1 MKNGLFP
8 RFCENASLH
17 HGIITT
23 AWAVPHV
30 GCSIRSRCD
39 NEGMKTHGREEHDS
53 GRAAAYVV
61 LNRKR
66 LAICCTLIACCVVA
80 ETLLRWQSGHVLS
93 YLLIPCSA
101 LVSLVLLPLMPESG
115 AWLAVTLYCVGLVSP
130 FPMSY
135 SYSLAMVL
143 AVTIIWRDG
152 RAMAVLAAVL
162 GISALLIDQKVL
174 FGLGPSDS
182 VVVSFAY
189 CMFAVVI
196 GVVSRWQADRARQSE
211 QKRRQTER
219 DAIARALHDRISN
232 DLAYAIMR
240 IDRDIAQAE
249 AVRYDSVLCTDA
261 AKRESRRRGTTYRN
275 QYADVAEERHSPM
288 GPGEL
293 HELRGIIETA
303 LADTHQV
310 INALDRAS
318 ETAIDTSAG
327 RARAVD
333 YGTVPR
339 ISPQIDSV
347 GTTIDR
353 IDSQEERLRA
363 LGFDGQTTMPDAFP
377 QLSASRAGLLTG
389 LLGEIYANIA
399 KHGDPAHGYVV
410 SIAAD
415 GDDIVVTAVDTPL
428 PNRGTD
434 NSGSELGL
442 GTGLTRYRN
451 MGVDI
456 RIGSDSTNQWSMT
469 ARLPVKA

>member
-1 MKNGLFP
+1 M
-8 RFCENASLH
+8 R
-17 HGIITT
+17 
-23 AWAVPHV
+23 
-30 GCSIRSRCD
+30 
-39 NEGMKTHGREEHDS
+39 GMRALGQGHGRS
-53 GRAAAYVV
+53 YSR
-61 LNRKR
+61 LNRR
-66 LAICCTLIACCVVA
+66 CLALCCALIACCVVA

-101 LVSLVLLPLMPESG
+101 LVSLALLPLMPESG

-135 SYSLAMVL
+135 SYSLAMAL
-143 AVTIIWRDG
+143 AVIIIWRDG
-152 RAMAVLAAVL
+152 RVMAALAAVL
-162 GISALLIDQKVL
+162 GVSALLIDQKVL

-196 GVVSRWQADRARQSE
+196 GVVSRWQADRARQTE
-211 QKRRQTER
+211 QRRRQTER

-240 IDRDIAQAE
+240 IDRDIERSETAHD
-249 AVRYDSVLCTDA
+249 DSIPHASNTGRESRPAGMAGPSARWHRTDA
-261 AKRESRRRGTTYRN
+261 AVS
-275 QYADVAEERHSPM
+275 EERYAPM
-288 GPGEL
+288 DPN
-293 HELRGIIETA
+293 ELRELRRIIETA
-303 LADTHQV
+303 LDDTHQV
-310 INALDRAS
+310 IDALDRAS
-318 ETAIDTSAG
+318 ETTADAPAG
-327 RARAVD
+327 RARAAD
-333 YGTVPR
+333 YGTLPR
-339 ISPQIDSV
+339 RLPQIDST
-347 GTTIDR
+347 GTIIDR
-353 IDSQEERLRA
+353 IDSQEERLQA
-363 LGFDGQTTMPDAFP
+363 LGFDGQTTVPGAFP

-428 PNRGTD
+428 PNRGAD
-434 NSGSELGL
+434 SSGSGLGL

-456 RIGSDSTNQWSMT
+456 RVGGDSTNQWSMT
-469 ARLPVKA
+469 ARFPVKA

>member
-1 MKNGLFP
+1 
-8 RFCENASLH
+8 
-17 HGIITT
+17 
-23 AWAVPHV
+23 
-30 GCSIRSRCD
+30 
-39 NEGMKTHGREEHDS
+39 MKTHGREEHDS

-66 LAICCTLIACCVVA
+66 LALCCVLIACCVVA

-101 LVSLVLLPLMPESG
+101 LVSLALLPLMPESG

-143 AVTIIWRDG
+143 AVAIIWRDG
-152 RAMAVLAAVL
+152 RAMAALAAVL
-162 GISALLIDQKVL
+162 GVSALLIDQKVL

-196 GVVSRWQADRARQSE
+196 GVVSRWQADRARQAE

-240 IDRDIAQAE
+240 VDRDIERSEMAHD
-249 AVRYDSVLCTDA
+249 DSIPHASDTGRESCRAGMSGPSARGHRTDA
-261 AKRESRRRGTTYRN
+261 AAS
-275 QYADVAEERHSPM
+275 EERYAPM
-288 GPGEL
+288 DPN
-293 HELRGIIETA
+293 ELRDLRRIIETA

-310 INALDRAS
+310 IDALDRAA
-318 ETAIDTSAG
+318 EIPATAATVG
-327 RARAVD
+327 RSGMPVSMHHAVDRGVPARAVVMPRPD
-333 YGTVPR
+333 ATGT
-339 ISPQIDSV
+339 I
-347 GTTIDR
+347 IDR

-363 LGFDGQTTMPDAFP
+363 LGFDGQTTVPDAFP
-377 QLSASRAGLLTG
+377 QLSASRAELLTG

-428 PNRGTD
+428 PNHGTGSD
-434 NSGSELGL
+434 DSGLGL
-442 GTGLTRYRN
+442 GTGLDRYRN

-456 RIGSDSTNQWSMT
+456 CVNGDSTNQWSMT
-469 ARLPVKA
+469 ARFPVKA